1 MTSEARN
8 NRLPIPR
15 PAVGND
21 RMFPA
26 LFSRIALEAIR
37 AGGEDMPLFF
47 RQALK
52 RCQHPEPVC
61 KSGFYR
67 IWRLHQSGRPSF
79 CWPKDPK
86 KLRGNTCGKA
96 ASRLP

>member
-37 AGGEDMPLFF
+37 AGGEDMPLIF
-47 RQALK
+47 QA
-52 RCQHPEPVC
+52 
-61 KSGFYR
+61 GFEA
-67 IWRLHQSGRPSF
+67 LS
-79 CWPKDPK
+79 
-86 KLRGNTCGKA
+86 
-96 ASRLP
+96 ASRAGLQIWFLQNLAFTPVRTP